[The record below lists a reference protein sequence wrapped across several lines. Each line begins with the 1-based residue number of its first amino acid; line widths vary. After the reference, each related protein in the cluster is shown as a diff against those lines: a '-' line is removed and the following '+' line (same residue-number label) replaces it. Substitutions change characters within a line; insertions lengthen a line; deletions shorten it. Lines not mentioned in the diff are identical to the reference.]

1 MTSGEA
7 PIGEGKDHDGQA
19 VGEGNRGD
27 TIEARAVTDHGC
39 RARADEHE
47 REGADEFRE
56 ELRRKRVW
64 HC

>member
-1 MTSGEA
+1 
-7 PIGEGKDHDGQA
+7 
-19 VGEGNRGD
+19 VGEGNRAD

-56 ELRRKRVW
+56 ELRRKRGW